1 MILHPRETV
10 IFANDFKKT
19 IDWYQRVL
27 GFKIKT
33 LYEEDYHYCN
43 LENETGIR
51 IGIADSQEMSIQTH
65 DRKNNTVILQVQVSD
80 VKTFFNYLQDRE
92 GKITFGPSFDKK
104 GEFWYGGFEDVEG
117 NPWWVVDE
125 NCPQ

>member
-10 IFANDFKKT
+10 IFANDFKKM

-80 VKTFFNYLQDRE
+80 VKIFLNYLQDRE